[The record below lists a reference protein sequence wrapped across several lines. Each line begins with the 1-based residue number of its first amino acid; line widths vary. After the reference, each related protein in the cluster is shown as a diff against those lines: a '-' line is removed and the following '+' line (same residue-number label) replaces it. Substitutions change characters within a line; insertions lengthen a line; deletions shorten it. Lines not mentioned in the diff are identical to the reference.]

1 MPKHVDAAR
10 QAFNSADRVL
20 NELKN
25 SIVNYESLTA
35 NEKENI
41 RATMDRVTPH
51 ILWEGWNTEWE
62 NSPLSFIDR
71 LTQATRNYRLAQEK
85 QRELKSAIA
94 LIHKELEGI
103 NINKE
108 SIDAAFPDWRN
119 APAATQEMEIKDLG
133 IAWNNLNTQASGL
146 KQSISSTAEQMA
158 RLQKDLTGFYAA
170 NPTLDEERI
179 TVLSAWSGSRI
190 EALRASLQT
199 LKEEEVAASTAFHLA
214 TEQMEE
220 HIGRKPEI
228 EENENFETLDAL
240 IANLEE
246 KITAGNQSIGQ
257 QKLRLEENTRN
268 IDRIKEEKE
277 RADRLR
283 EEYLKWDRLCHHFGD
298 ERGKNFRNIAQSFVL
313 KELLA
318 GANFYLQRLTD
329 RYELECQAG
338 SLTILLRDFHQGGA
352 ARPACTL
359 SGGES
364 FLVSLSLALGLSSLS
379 RQSLSVDTLFID
391 EGFGTLSSDY
401 LNTVMD
407 TLEKLHQMGGKKVG
421 IISHVEGLKERIKTQ
436 IQVRRIDSSRS
447 EIEVVNIL

>member
-1 MPKHVDAAR
+1 MKISSLSLLPYAPPWKQKEKEYKEAEQALNNNRTESKTYGTLAENARQSTARALRSYNLARTDAQAKCAQCNGIGLSTTTGETLKKLLEENKLEADKLNEKLTEVQKLSAQIITLQRQKDECQKHVDAAR
-10 QAFNSADRVL
+10 QAFNSADKVL

-41 RATMDRVTPH
+41 RATMDRVTPL

-146 KQSISSTAEQMA
+146 KQSISSTADQMA

-246 KITAGNQSIGQ
+246 KDNRRQPIHRPAEVTPGRKHSQHRPDKGR
-257 QKLRLEENTRN
+257 KGTCRP
-268 IDRIKEEKE
+268 
-277 RADRLR
+277 
-283 EEYLKWDRLCHHFGD
+283 
-298 ERGKNFRNIAQSFVL
+298 
-313 KELLA
+313 
-318 GANFYLQRLTD
+318 
-329 RYELECQAG
+329 
-338 SLTILLRDFHQGGA
+338 A
-352 ARPACTL
+352 ARR
-359 SGGES
+359 
-364 FLVSLSLALGLSSLS
+364 VS
-379 RQSLSVDTLFID
+379 
-391 EGFGTLSSDY
+391 E
-401 LNTVMD
+401 
-407 TLEKLHQMGGKKVG
+407 VG
-421 IISHVEGLKERIKTQ
+421 SPLPPLR
-436 IQVRRIDSSRS
+436 
-447 EIEVVNIL
+447 

>member
-1 MPKHVDAAR
+1 
-10 QAFNSADRVL
+10 
-20 NELKN
+20 
-25 SIVNYESLTA
+25 
-35 NEKENI
+35 
-41 RATMDRVTPH
+41 MDRVTPH

-146 KQSISSTAEQMA
+146 KQSISSTADQMA

-199 LKEEEVAASTAFHLA
+199 LKRGRSSCIDLLSSGHRTSGRAHQPEARNRRK
-214 TEQMEE
+214 
-220 HIGRKPEI
+220 RKPRNPGCTHRESRR
-228 EENENFETLDAL
+228 
-240 IANLEE
+240 

-283 EEYLKWDRLCHHFGD
+283 EEYLKWDRLCRHFGD

-338 SLTILLRDFHQGGA
+338 SLTILLRDFHQGGS

-447 EIEVVNIL
+447 EIEVVNTL

>member
-1 MPKHVDAAR
+1 MDAAR

-51 ILWEGWNTEWE
+51 ILWEGWNTEWK

-146 KQSISSTAEQMA
+146 KQSISSTADQMA

-170 NPTLDEERI
+170 NPTLDENRI

-214 TEQMEE
+214 TGQVEE
-220 HIGRKPEI
+220 HISRKPEI

-359 SGGES
+359 SGGE
-364 FLVSLSLALGLSSLS
+364 AS
-379 RQSLSVDTLFID
+379 R
-391 EGFGTLSSDY
+391 
-401 LNTVMD
+401 
-407 TLEKLHQMGGKKVG
+407 
-421 IISHVEGLKERIKTQ
+421 
-436 IQVRRIDSSRS
+436 
-447 EIEVVNIL
+447 

>member
-1 MPKHVDAAR
+1 
-10 QAFNSADRVL
+10 
-20 NELKN
+20 
-25 SIVNYESLTA
+25 
-35 NEKENI
+35 
-41 RATMDRVTPH
+41 
-51 ILWEGWNTEWE
+51 
-62 NSPLSFIDR
+62 
-71 LTQATRNYRLAQEK
+71 
-85 QRELKSAIA
+85 
-94 LIHKELEGI
+94 
-103 NINKE
+103 
-108 SIDAAFPDWRN
+108 
-119 APAATQEMEIKDLG
+119 MEIKDLG

-146 KQSISSTAEQMA
+146 KQSISSTADQMA

-283 EEYLKWDRLCHHFGD
+283 EEYLKWDRLCRHFGD
-298 ERGKNFRNIAQSFVL
+298 ERGKISATSP
-313 KELLA
+313 KA
-318 GANFYLQRLTD
+318 
-329 RYELECQAG
+329 
-338 SLTILLRDFHQGGA
+338 
-352 ARPACTL
+352 
-359 SGGES
+359 
-364 FLVSLSLALGLSSLS
+364 SS
-379 RQSLSVDTLFID
+379 
-391 EGFGTLSSDY
+391 
-401 LNTVMD
+401 
-407 TLEKLHQMGGKKVG
+407 
-421 IISHVEGLKERIKTQ
+421 
-436 IQVRRIDSSRS
+436 
-447 EIEVVNIL
+447 

>member
-1 MPKHVDAAR
+1 MLFRSKQESTVLTKIKEHNVAVVIAKKDTSSDNTAPQKEETEVKDMSDSDEMVEINVDLITDVTEPTDEDIASVAEDEEDLLDSTDEN
-10 QAFNSADRVL
+10 FEDDKESSA
-20 NELKN
+20 ELD
-25 SIVNYESLTA
+25 A
-35 NEKENI
+35 
-41 RATMDRVTPH
+41 
-51 ILWEGWNTEWE
+51 
-62 NSPLSFIDR
+62 ID
-71 LTQATRNYRLAQEK
+71 LLETTRNYQLAQEK
-85 QRELKSAIA
+85 QRELKSTIA
-94 LIHKELEGI
+94 LIYKELEGI

-119 APAATQEMEIKDLG
+119 APAATQEIEIKDLG

-214 TEQMEE
+214 TGQVEE

-228 EENENFETLDAL
+228 EENENLETLDAL

-277 RADRLR
+277 HTDQLR
-283 EEYLKWDRLCHHFGD
+283 EEYLKWEIGR
-298 ERGKNFRNIAQSFVL
+298 A
-313 KELLA
+313 
-318 GANFYLQRLTD
+318 
-329 RYELECQAG
+329 
-338 SLTILLRDFHQGGA
+338 
-352 ARPACTL
+352 
-359 SGGES
+359 
-364 FLVSLSLALGLSSLS
+364 
-379 RQSLSVDTLFID
+379 
-391 EGFGTLSSDY
+391 
-401 LNTVMD
+401 
-407 TLEKLHQMGGKKVG
+407 
-421 IISHVEGLKERIKTQ
+421 HV
-436 IQVRRIDSSRS
+436 
-447 EIEVVNIL
+447 

>member
-1 MPKHVDAAR
+1 
-10 QAFNSADRVL
+10 
-20 NELKN
+20 
-25 SIVNYESLTA
+25 
-35 NEKENI
+35 
-41 RATMDRVTPH
+41 
-51 ILWEGWNTEWE
+51 
-62 NSPLSFIDR
+62 
-71 LTQATRNYRLAQEK
+71 
-85 QRELKSAIA
+85 
-94 LIHKELEGI
+94 
-103 NINKE
+103 
-108 SIDAAFPDWRN
+108 
-119 APAATQEMEIKDLG
+119 MEIKNLG

-146 KQSISSTAEQMA
+146 KQSISSTADQMA

-170 NPTLDEERI
+170 NPTLDENRI

-214 TEQMEE
+214 TGQVEE
-220 HIGRKPEI
+220 HISRKPEI
-228 EENENFETLDAL
+228 EENENLETLDAL

-246 KITAGNQSIGQ
+246 KITAGIQSIGQ

-283 EEYLKWDRLCHHFGD
+283 EEYLKWDRLCRHFGD

-447 EIEVVNIL
+447 EIEVVNTL

>member
-1 MPKHVDAAR
+1 
-10 QAFNSADRVL
+10 
-20 NELKN
+20 
-25 SIVNYESLTA
+25 
-35 NEKENI
+35 
-41 RATMDRVTPH
+41 MDRVTPH

-71 LTQATRNYRLAQEK
+71 LTQATRNYQLAQEK
-85 QRELKSAIA
+85 QRELKSTIA

-119 APAATQEMEIKDLG
+119 APAATQETEIKDLG

-146 KQSISSTAEQMA
+146 KQSISSTADQMA

-214 TEQMEE
+214 TGQVEE

-228 EENENFETLDAL
+228 EENENLETLDAL

-283 EEYLKWDRLCHHFGD
+283 EEYLKWDRLCRHFGD

-407 TLEKLHQMGGKKVG
+407 TLEKLHRMGGKKVG

-447 EIEVVNIL
+447 EIEVVNTL

>member
-1 MPKHVDAAR
+1 
-10 QAFNSADRVL
+10 
-20 NELKN
+20 
-25 SIVNYESLTA
+25 
-35 NEKENI
+35 
-41 RATMDRVTPH
+41 
-51 ILWEGWNTEWE
+51 
-62 NSPLSFIDR
+62 
-71 LTQATRNYRLAQEK
+71 
-85 QRELKSAIA
+85 
-94 LIHKELEGI
+94 
-103 NINKE
+103 
-108 SIDAAFPDWRN
+108 
-119 APAATQEMEIKDLG
+119 MEIKDLG

-146 KQSISSTAEQMA
+146 KQSISSTADQMA

-283 EEYLKWDRLCHHFGD
+283 EEYLKWDRLCRHFGD

-329 RYELECQAG
+329 RYELECQAVA
-338 SLTILLRDFHQGGA
+338 HHPA
-352 ARPACTL
+352 ARLPSRRCGTSGMHLIGRRKLPSISVTCPRTFFPQPPEPLGRHTVHRRRFRHTEQRLPEHRYGHIGKTAPDGRQEGRHHQSRGRTERAHKDPDTSTEDRQFKKRNRSGEYPL
-359 SGGES
+359 SWHRDKENECFS
-364 FLVSLSLALGLSSLS
+364 ALDSTSTCIIVYFCSLIKKK
-379 RQSLSVDTLFID
+379 RQ
-391 EGFGTLSSDY
+391 
-401 LNTVMD
+401 
-407 TLEKLHQMGGKKVG
+407 
-421 IISHVEGLKERIKTQ
+421 
-436 IQVRRIDSSRS
+436 
-447 EIEVVNIL
+447 

>member
-1 MPKHVDAAR
+1 MEHGMG
-10 QAFNSADRVL
+10 
-20 NELKN
+20 EL
-25 SIVNYESLTA
+25 
-35 NEKENI
+35 
-41 RATMDRVTPH
+41 
-51 ILWEGWNTEWE
+51 
-62 NSPLSFIDR
+62 PLSFIDR
-71 LTQATRNYRLAQEK
+71 LTQATRNYQLAQEK
-85 QRELKSAIA
+85 QRELKSTIA
-94 LIHKELEGI
+94 LIYKELEGI

-119 APAATQEMEIKDLG
+119 APAATQEIEIKDLG

-283 EEYLKWDRLCHHFGD
+283 EEYLKWDRLCRHFGD

-329 RYELECQAG
+329 RYELECQPVA
-338 SLTILLRDFHQGGA
+338 HHPA
-352 ARPACTL
+352 ARLPSRRLGTSGMHLIGRRKLPGISVACPRAFFPQPP
-359 SGGES
+359 EP
-364 FLVSLSLALGLSSLS
+364 LGRHTVHRRRFRHTEQRLPEHRDGHIGKTAPDG
-379 RQSLSVDTLFID
+379 RQ
-391 EGFGTLSSDY
+391 EGRH
-401 LNTVMD
+401 
-407 TLEKLHQMGGKKVG
+407 HQ
-421 IISHVEGLKERIKTQ
+421 HVEGLKERIKTQ

-447 EIEVVNIL
+447 EIKVVNTL

>member
-1 MPKHVDAAR
+1 MSRGLGDVYKRQALNNNRTESNTYGTLAENARQSTARALRSYNLAHTDAQAKCAQCNGVGLSTTTGETLKKLLEENKLEADKLNEKLTEVQKLSAQIIALQRQKDECQKSVDAAR
-10 QAFNSADRVL
+10 QAFNSADKVL

-25 SIVNYESLTA
+25 SIVNYESLAA

-41 RATMDRVTPH
+41 RATMNRVTPL
-51 ILWEGWNTEWE
+51 ILWEGWSTEWE

-146 KQSISSTAEQMA
+146 KQSISSTADQMA

-246 KITAGNQSIGQ
+246 KITAGNQSIC
-257 QKLRLEENTRN
+257 LLYTSPSPRDTR
-268 IDRIKEEKE
+268 
-277 RADRLR
+277 
-283 EEYLKWDRLCHHFGD
+283 
-298 ERGKNFRNIAQSFVL
+298 
-313 KELLA
+313 
-318 GANFYLQRLTD
+318 
-329 RYELECQAG
+329 
-338 SLTILLRDFHQGGA
+338 
-352 ARPACTL
+352 
-359 SGGES
+359 
-364 FLVSLSLALGLSSLS
+364 
-379 RQSLSVDTLFID
+379 
-391 EGFGTLSSDY
+391 
-401 LNTVMD
+401 
-407 TLEKLHQMGGKKVG
+407 
-421 IISHVEGLKERIKTQ
+421 
-436 IQVRRIDSSRS
+436 
-447 EIEVVNIL
+447 